1 MYQLRIGAIMGVL
14 MLLAACVTIN
24 VYFPAAA
31 AEKAADQIIDKVWG
45 PESGEAEPVTPD
57 GAAPQTHY
65 TPSAVDRLL
74 ATFIRDAQAAANID
88 ISSPAIQAINQRMAD
103 RHKNLEKYYDNGA
116 IGLTNDGF
124 ITVRDAKSV
133 SLRDRNNVNT
143 WVTEENQDRR
153 DLYSAIAS
161 ANGHPEWEADI
172 QATFANR
179 WIQRAKK
186 GWWYQDNKGKWLQK

>member
-1 MYQLRIGAIMGVL
+1 MYQLRISAVMGVL

-45 PESGEAEPVTPD
+45 PEGGEAEPVAPD
-57 GAAPQTHY
+57 SVAPQTHY
-65 TPSAVDRLL
+65 TPSTVDRLL
-74 ATFIRDAQAAANID
+74 AAFIRDAQAAANID

-103 RHKNLEKYYDNGA
+103 RHKNIEKYYDNGA

-133 SLRDRNNVNT
+133 SLRDRNNVNA

-172 QATFANR
+172 QATFASR

-186 GWWYQDNKGKWLQK
+186 GWWYQDSKGKWLQK